1 MTQEGE
7 LKFEKALERLE
18 KIVEDLESGNMP
30 LEDALKKYEEG
41 VKLSR
46 LLNQKLTQAESKI
59 EVLTRTLN
67 GALEAEP
74 LDSES
79 RPAKTE
85 RLRPSRV
92 VGPESKKVK
101 KPQLNTKTSENDL
114 LL

>member
-1 MTQEGE
+1 MEGE

-18 KIVEDLESGNMP
+18 TIVGDLESGNMP

-46 LLNQKLTQAESKI
+46 LLSQKLSQAESKI

-67 GALEAEP
+67 GALEGGP
-74 LDSES
+74 LESGAGPKQSE
-79 RPAKTE
+79 R
-85 RLRPSRV
+85 
-92 VGPESKKVK
+92 KKVK
-101 KPQLNTKTSENDL
+101 KTGPGSHSSDDQL

>member
-1 MTQEGE
+1 MESE

-46 LLNQKLTQAESKI
+46 LCTQKLAQAETKI
-59 EVLTRTLN
+59 ETLTRTLS
-67 GALEAEP
+67 GALESAP
-74 LDSES
+74 YD
-79 RPAKTE
+79 
-85 RLRPSRV
+85 
-92 VGPESKKVK
+92 PEEGSKKTVRSRSSRAVGSEGK
-101 KPQLNTKTSENDL
+101 KTRKPPQNAEGSEGDL

>member
-1 MTQEGE
+1 MDSE

-46 LLNQKLTQAESKI
+46 LCTQKLTQAETKI
-59 EVLTRTLN
+59 EALTRTLN
-67 GALEAEP
+67 GALEPEP
-74 LDSES
+74 LDEASS
-79 RPAKTE
+79 PKKTE
-85 RLRPSRV
+85 
-92 VGPESKKVK
+92 KKKTK
-101 KPQLNTKTSENDL
+101 KAQPDTSSSENDL

>member
-1 MTQEGE
+1 METE

-46 LLNQKLTQAESKI
+46 LCAEKLSQAETKI
-59 EVLTRTLN
+59 ETLTRTLN
-67 GALEAEP
+67 STLESAP

-79 RPAKTE
+79 
-85 RLRPSRV
+85 S
-92 VGPESKKVK
+92 SKKPERK
-101 KPQLNTKTSENDL
+101 KSKKIDRNTDLSEGDL
-114 LL
+114 LA

>member
-1 MTQEGE
+1 MESE

-46 LLNQKLTQAESKI
+46 LCTQKLAQAETKI
-59 EVLTRTLN
+59 ETLTRALN
-67 GALEAEP
+67 GTVESEP
-74 LDSES
+74 LDQE
-79 RPAKTE
+79 
-85 RLRPSRV
+85 
-92 VGPESKKVK
+92 GGSKKPAARKTK
-101 KPQLNTKTSENDL
+101 KREQNTEGPKDEL